1 MTAPTKNPKP
11 TASGIH
17 PTALP
22 VGTRN
27 AGLQGLTEFVEHMGT
42 AYAQSRNY
50 DLGQGQHRHVSKL
63 SPYLRHRL
71 LSEEEVVRAAM
82 NAHGPAASEKF
93 VQEVIW
99 RSYFKGWLEQ
109 RPQVWTQFRNG
120 LERDLD
126 TVASDPAVSA
136 RLKAAENGRTGLPY
150 FDEWI
155 RELHTTG
162 YLHNHAR
169 MWFASIWIFTL
180 GLPWRLGA
188 DLFLRQLLDGD
199 AASNTCSWR
208 WVAGLHTRGKTYQ
221 ATAQNIAI
229 FTNGR
234 FAPADADL
242 AQTAPALV
250 IEEPDGL
257 PPLVP
262 LRQVAAPKVN
272 VPTLLLAT
280 ADDCQLDARSLS
292 TLNITGVARLPS
304 AHMRSPLAVATHVRR
319 FEDQALTDACAD
331 LAKSHEVATVTTPGD
346 LVKIAQLNGA
356 HQIVHPYATVG
367 PLHDWL
373 DSARPTL
380 DANSLPLCE
389 WQRDWDRE
397 IWPFCTAGFFK
408 VKKRLPQLLQQLGL
422 T

>member
-1 MTAPTKNPKP
+1 MTAPTKNPTP
-11 TASGIH
+11 TVSDTH
-17 PTALP
+17 PPALP

-71 LSEEEVVRAAM
+71 LSEEEVVRAAI

-109 RPQVWTQFRNG
+109 RPQVWTQFRYG

-150 FDEWI
+150 FNEWI

-221 ATAQNIAI
+221 ATAQNIAT

-304 AHMRSPLAVATHVRR
+304 AHMRSPVRWR
-319 FEDQALTDACAD
+319 PMCAGSRI
-331 LAKSHEVATVTTPGD
+331 KH
-346 LVKIAQLNGA
+346 
-356 HQIVHPYATVG
+356 
-367 PLHDWL
+367 
-373 DSARPTL
+373 
-380 DANSLPLCE
+380 
-389 WQRDWDRE
+389 
-397 IWPFCTAGFFK
+397 
-408 VKKRLPQLLQQLGL
+408 
-422 T
+422 